1 MCPDHLGHP
10 NRLHR
15 SGSVRRFRHCRLRT
29 ARGPRAGALWLKLA
43 LAFASV
49 LLDAAG
55 ALRRHEPLVRI
66 VAAAVRGLS
75 LPILIAALVYWGSAR
90 GWSLWANSLLALA
103 IVTALGP
110 YTYRRFRTAGRCQR
124 PDPDDCLSGH
134 ALRHDG
140 PWLVFF
146 GAEGSRN
153 PSYWPVRPRTARR
166 RGASHSGQNRGR
178 SSGIFP
184 CWIPTAGRVPL
195 HRAARQ
201 RTSED
206 HLASVFALFPGCV
219 SVAASWLHPVG
230 R

>member
-10 NRLHR
+10 TRLHR

-29 ARGPRAGALWLKLA
+29 ARGPRAGTLWLKLA

-66 VAAAVRGLS
+66 VATAVRGLS
-75 LPILIAALVYWGSAR
+75 LPILIAALVYWRSAR
-90 GWSLWANSLLALA
+90 GWSSWANSLLALA

-110 YTYRRFRTAGRCQR
+110 YTYRRFRTAGRCQH

-134 ALRHDG
+134 AFRHDG

-153 PSYWPVRPRTARR
+153 PSYWTVRPRTARR
-166 RGASHSGQNRGR
+166 GHRTRARVAGALRGSFRAGLS
-178 SSGIFP
+178 
-184 CWIPTAGRVPL
+184 TAGRVPF

-219 SVAASWLHPVG
+219 SVAASWRHPVG